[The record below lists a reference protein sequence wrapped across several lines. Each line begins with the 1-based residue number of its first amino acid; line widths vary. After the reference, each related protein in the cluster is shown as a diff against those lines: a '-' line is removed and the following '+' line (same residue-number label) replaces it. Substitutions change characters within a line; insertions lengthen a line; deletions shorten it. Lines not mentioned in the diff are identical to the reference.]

1 MVTCN
6 GCGLEIGSVEWE
18 NEHNIRRTIVITLR
32 ANVAPD
38 KGVDRYFVGR
48 HNLINKII
56 RKHIEDIKD
65 LTIGSMIYLLGQY
78 GSGKTTTLKMLRET
92 SSKLPGSFVYSSV
105 NVREFS
111 QLGDNLHLYREIIKN
126 ITLPDG
132 TRGISNFLNRVISL
146 YKSKAQLHTE
156 LINRNIDN
164 RVASLILHYS
174 DNNDLRRNVVIEWL
188 SGNPEIRA
196 DDLHLIGKKGFQ
208 RIRNDEI
215 DVYIAG
221 LNDLSKMIGTRGLFI
236 TIDEAVDPKA
246 QLKDYEID
254 AIWQNLKYYY
264 NNLYSEPKFPG
275 MVIAIGGTLDLWY
288 GKKLIDKDEA
298 FRQRLNSAVK
308 EELTP
313 LTFDDYIEL
322 FQKLISIWDCV
333 FQKDIKNRVT
343 KGDFVKWTK
352 IIESAGGGFK
362 QITVRQA
369 LGELPTP
376 DTSFLRKLD
385 YLVDIPTELGENVF
399 Q

>member
-1 MVTCN
+1 MAKCN
-6 GCGLEIGSVEWE
+6 GCGLEVGSVELE
-18 NEHNIRRTIVITLR
+18 NEHNIRRSIVMALR

-38 KGVDRYFVGR
+38 KGVNRYFVGR
-48 HNLINKII
+48 HALIKKII
-56 RKHIEDIKD
+56 REHIEGIKD
-65 LTIGSMIYLLGQY
+65 LSTGSMVYLLGQY

-92 SSKLPGSFVYSSV
+92 SSELSGSFVYSSV
-105 NVREFS
+105 NVKEFS
-111 QLGDNLHLYREIIKN
+111 RLGDNLYLYREIIKN

-132 TRGISNFLNRVISL
+132 TRGISKFLDRVVSS
-146 YKSKAQLHTE
+146 YPSKTQLRSE
-156 LINRNIDN
+156 LNNRNIDN

-174 DNNDLRRNVVIEWL
+174 DNSDLKKNVVIEWL
-188 SGNPEIRA
+188 SGNPEIQA
-196 DDLHLIGKKGFQ
+196 VDLHLIGKKGFQ
-208 RIRNDEI
+208 RIRDEEI
-215 DVYIAG
+215 DVYLAG
-221 LNDLSKMIGTRGLFI
+221 LNELSKMIGARGLFI

-288 GKKLIDKDEA
+288 GKNLIDKDEA

-308 EELTP
+308 EELNP
-313 LTFDDYIEL
+313 LTFNDYVEL
-322 FQKLISIWDCV
+322 YQKLIDIWDCV
-333 FQKDIKNRVT
+333 FGKDIKNRVT
-343 KGDFVKWTK
+343 KNDLEKWTR

-369 LGELPTP
+369 LGELPRP

-385 YLVDIPTELGENVF
+385 YLVDMPSELGRNVF